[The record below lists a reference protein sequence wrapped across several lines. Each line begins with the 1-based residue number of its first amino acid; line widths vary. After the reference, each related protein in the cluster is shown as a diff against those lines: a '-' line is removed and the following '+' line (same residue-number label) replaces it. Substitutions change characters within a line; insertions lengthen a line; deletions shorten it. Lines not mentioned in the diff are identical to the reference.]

1 MATIKDIAKLAGVS
15 PATVS
20 RVLNY
25 DESLSVGDE
34 TKRRIFK
41 TAEKLNYSKHKKK
54 NKEEHLN
61 KIAIV
66 QWYTEAQELIDLYY
80 YSIRLGIEKRAQ
92 ELGYEVVR
100 IFHDDPLD
108 AIQNVDGII
117 AIGKYSTNEIQQLD
131 NLNANLI
138 FVDSDSL
145 SNGFSCVVTDFQ
157 NSVITV
163 LDHFLE
169 KGQKNI
175 GLLAGEEHTSDNSQ
189 TLIDLRFT
197 IFKDYLSRLNLYNH
211 QNVYVGSFNP
221 ESGYKMMKK
230 AIVELGDNLPEA
242 FFAANDAI
250 AIGAVRALQEEK
262 ISIPDRVSI
271 ISFNDTSITKYV
283 YPSLSSIKVF
293 TEEMGV
299 EAVNLL
305 LDYIAHPFN
314 VAKKV
319 TLGTKLVL
327 RDSTIN

>member
-1 MATIKDIAKLAGVS
+1 
-15 PATVS
+15 
-20 RVLNY
+20 
-25 DESLSVGDE
+25 
-34 TKRRIFK
+34 
-41 TAEKLNYSKHKKK
+41 
-54 NKEEHLN
+54 
-61 KIAIV
+61 
-66 QWYTEAQELIDLYY
+66 
-80 YSIRLGIEKRAQ
+80 
-92 ELGYEVVR
+92 
-100 IFHDDPLD
+100 
-108 AIQNVDGII
+108 
-117 AIGKYSTNEIQQLD
+117 
-131 NLNANLI
+131 
-138 FVDSDSL
+138 
-145 SNGFSCVVTDFQ
+145 
-157 NSVITV
+157 
-163 LDHFLE
+163 
-169 KGQKNI
+169 
-175 GLLAGEEHTSDNSQ
+175 
-189 TLIDLRFT
+189 
-197 IFKDYLSRLNLYNH
+197 
-211 QNVYVGSFNP
+211 
-221 ESGYKMMKK
+221 MMKK

>member
-1 MATIKDIAKLAGVS
+1 M
-15 PATVS
+15 
-20 RVLNY
+20 
-25 DESLSVGDE
+25 
-34 TKRRIFK
+34 
-41 TAEKLNYSKHKKK
+41 
-54 NKEEHLN
+54 
-61 KIAIV
+61 
-66 QWYTEAQELIDLYY
+66 
-80 YSIRLGIEKRAQ
+80 
-92 ELGYEVVR
+92 R

-138 FVDSDSL
+138 FVDRDSL

-175 GLLAGEEHTSDNSQ
+175 GLLAGEEHTS
-189 TLIDLRFT
+189 
-197 IFKDYLSRLNLYNH
+197 
-211 QNVYVGSFNP
+211 
-221 ESGYKMMKK
+221 
-230 AIVELGDNLPEA
+230 
-242 FFAANDAI
+242 ANDAI